1 MIINTKWMTES
12 EYQAIVAER
21 DQNKINTRNYYSE
34 NLKLEERLSKANTKI
49 NEYEKLIINL
59 QHQVDKLKLVLENQ

>member
-1 MIINTKWMTES
+1 MTES
-12 EYQAIVAER
+12 DYQKIVAER

-34 NLKLEERLSKANTKI
+34 NLKLEDRLSRANTKI

-59 QHQVDKLKLVLENQ
+59 QHQVDKLKLVLENK